1 MPATFQTLLKTP
13 ALYAIRLLRL
23 TDRRRF
29 RLSWA
34 SRFAAPNNGN
44 PVTGSTRF
52 RQETRAWL
60 EANCP
65 PSMRQPY
72 RNEADACWG
81 GRHWKFQSEDQRTW
95 FENMVSRGWTVPA
108 WPVEYGGG
116 GLDNGQVKILRE
128 ELARIKA
135 RPPLE
140 SFGISMLGPPLL
152 KFGSEELRRQHLPR
166 IARGEIRWAQGY
178 SEPNAGSDLASLQM
192 RAEDMG
198 DHFIVNGSKIWTSYG
213 DLADWMFCLVRT
225 DFAARKHAGI
235 SLVLFDMTTAGVST
249 RPIRLISGKSPFTET
264 FLENVR
270 VEKNQVV
277 GRINDGWTIAKYLLT
292 HEREMIGSSGLVR
305 SSGVPVSQTAVEV
318 LGAANGILSD
328 TMLRA
333 DIARYEMDEYA
344 FALTVERARDEVRA
358 GVSLGA
364 AASMFKYYGTE
375 LNKRRNELLMSISGN
390 EALDWEG
397 GPNRDGQLPK
407 AWLRSKGNSIE
418 GGTSE
423 IQLNIIAK
431 HLLGLPG

>member
-1 MPATFQTLLKTP
+1 M
-13 ALYAIRLLRL
+13 
-23 TDRRRF
+23 TD
-29 RLSWA
+29 SN
-34 SRFAAPNNGN
+34 S
-44 PVTGSTRF
+44 F
-52 RQETRAWL
+52 RQETRDWL

-65 PSMRQPY
+65 QSIRRPY

-81 GRHWKFQSEDQRTW
+81 GRNFKFQSEDQ
-95 FENMVSRGWTVPA
+95 ENWLRNMAARGWTVPS

-116 GLDNGQVKILRE
+116 GLNNDQARILKQ

-140 SFGISMLGPPLL
+140 SFGISMLGPALL
-152 KFGSEELRRQHLPR
+152 KFGSEDLKLQHLPR

-192 RAEDMG
+192 RADDMG

-225 DFAARKHAGI
+225 DFTAKKHAGI
-235 SLVLFDMTTAGVST
+235 SFVLFDMATEGVSA
-249 RPIRLISGKSPFTET
+249 RPIKLISGKSPFTET

-277 GRINDGWTIAKYLLT
+277 GRINEGWTIAKYLLT

-318 LGAANGILSD
+318 LGAGDGILGD
-328 TMLRA
+328 AMLRA
-333 DIARYEMDEYA
+333 DIARYEMDERGL
-344 FALTVERARDEVRA
+344 ALTIERARDEVKA

-375 LNKRRNELLMSISGN
+375 LNKRRNELLMSISGQD
-390 EALDWEG
+390 ALDWEG
-397 GPNRDGQLPK
+397 GAHGDGLLPK
-407 AWLRSKGNSIE
+407 SWLRSKGNSIE